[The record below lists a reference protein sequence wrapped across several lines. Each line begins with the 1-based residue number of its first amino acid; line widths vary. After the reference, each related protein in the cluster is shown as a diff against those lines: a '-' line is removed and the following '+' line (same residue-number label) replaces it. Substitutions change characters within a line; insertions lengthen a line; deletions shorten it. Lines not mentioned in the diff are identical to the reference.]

1 MTLKSC
7 YGYSDLFE
15 VSCEID
21 CVIDRQRKV
30 LQEAE
35 EKGPYILVPHS
46 LSGLEA
52 ISSQFCEMMLTY
64 YASKTF
70 FSCFIISTLHTA

>member
-15 VSCEID
+15 ASCEID

-46 LSGLEA
+46 LLGLEA
-52 ISSQFCEMMLTY
+52 ISS
-64 YASKTF
+64 
-70 FSCFIISTLHTA
+70 